1 MALTRPKYSQIYDTD
16 WKQSVELAT
25 TVDVGNLFA
34 GNLQPSTLD
43 SVSLGIGNRIL
54 VKDQTNGAQN
64 GLYVVRSVGTGSNG
78 WWTRTLDSN
87 QSSFVTSGLTVVVA
101 QGTVNAGQEFR
112 LTTPDPIT
120 LNTTSLSFL
129 RITGVPGGANTQV
142 QFADGTV
149 LGGNPGFTF
158 NKTSNLVNITGN
170 VIASVGSFGNIVS
183 GNIITSGAGQ
193 FSGVF
198 NETTTTAGV
207 FIGNTGSPGTPS
219 PRIGFFNGNSTQ
231 NWQIDNFFGAFRW
244 FTPGV
249 TRMSL
254 SNTGNLTVYG
264 SILPSANVTYDLGS
278 PTQRFRTGYFSSNT
292 IDLGG
297 SQISVDTDGFTFKVR
312 GSADKIEL
320 AGNGAI
326 TSNTLMAPVTTVMS
340 TTESTHSGSGAFVV
354 VGGLGIGK
362 NLNVGGNLTIQGNLF
377 VNGNTTTINAN
388 NLVINDSLIFLADN
402 NPADTLDIGIISS
415 YTDAV
420 RYQHTGFVRDAND
433 GIWKLF
439 ANVVAEPTTTVD
451 FTNATYSNLLV
462 GNILA
467 RTILA
472 PTYIGTNAS
481 FSGYVNTV
489 GNILSTGAIHNSLT
503 VNGSA
508 NITGFS
514 NITIASGS
522 ADSALVIMGNVSRGG
537 ASYHDFLR
545 VTSTASGVI
554 NPNMNFR
561 LNGNGNLQIIN
572 SGYSAQLFELQ
583 QSGNIVIAGALNA
596 GGSYG
601 TVGQLLQSTGT
612 GIAWTAPT
620 AGSQVSSGTSNVA
633 VLSSGGNVVIS
644 IGGSIIAN
652 VGTSGLTVIGGISA
666 GSITGN
672 GAALTGLPA
681 GYSNVNAATFLASG
695 TLATA
700 INTAGN
706 VIAAAFIGNGA
717 GLTGLS
723 AGYSNV
729 NAATFLASGTL
740 TTAIS
745 TSGNITV
752 GNILPTANNVSN
764 IGSSSSR
771 FRIVHAQAT
780 QAQYADLA
788 EVYTSDQQYPAGT
801 VVVFGGEAE
810 VTQSRASHDTRI
822 AGVVSTNPAYLMN
835 STETGMP
842 VALQGRVP
850 CRVLGPV
857 SQGDR
862 VVSSHIAG
870 VAQALDPLQYQP
882 GCIIGKA
889 LQTVESTD
897 ISIIEVVVGR
907 V

>member
-16 WKQSVELAT
+16 WKQSVRLST
-25 TVDVGNLFA
+25 TADVGNLFLA
-34 GNLQPSTLD
+34 NVQPTTVD
-43 SVSLGIGNRIL
+43 SVSLTVNDRIL
-54 VKDQTNGAQN
+54 VKDQTNARQN
-64 GLYVVRSVGTGSNG
+64 GIYIVRSVGTGSNG
-78 WWTRTLDSN
+78 WWTRTLDAA
-87 QSSFVTSGLTVVVA
+87 QSSFVTSGLSVVVSE
-101 QGTVNAGQEFR
+101 GTVNSGREYR

-120 LNTTSLSFL
+120 LDTTELSFL
-129 RITGVPGGANTQV
+129 LVAAQPAGANTYV
-142 QFADGTV
+142 QFNDMNVMSGS
-149 LGGNPGFTF
+149 PGFTF
-158 NKTSNLVNITGN
+158 LKNGNTVNITGN
-170 VIASVGSFGNIVS
+170 VIASVGSFGNIVN

-278 PTQRFRTGYFSSNT
+278 PTQRFRSAYFSGNT
-292 IDLGG
+292 VYIGG
-297 SQISVDTDGFTFKVR
+297 QSISVDTSGTWTFTSQGANINMGATAAFDPP
-312 GSADKIEL
+312 SANI
-320 AGNGAI
+320 AGNLTVGGILVANNSPGQNGYVLSSTGTGI
-326 TSNTLMAPVTTVMS
+326 TWAAPSAGTGINSGTSNVSILGSGADVVTTVGGTVVTRASS
-340 TTESTHSGSGAFVV
+340 TAFSV
-354 VGGLGIGK
+354 
-362 NLNVGGNLTIQGNLF
+362 NGNLIVNGNLF
-377 VNGNTTTINAN
+377 INGNTTTINSN
-388 NLVINDSLIFLADN
+388 NLTVNDSMIYLAEE
-402 NPADTLDIGIISS
+402 NPADSLDIGFTAHIVNP
-415 YTDAV
+415 TLN
-420 RYQHTGFVRDAND
+420 HTGFVRDATD

-439 ANVVAEPTTTVD
+439 SNVATQPSNTVD
-451 FTNATYSNLLV
+451 FTGAIYSNILV
-462 GNILA
+462 GNVLA
-467 RTILA
+467 R
-472 PTYIGTNAS
+472 
-481 FSGYVNTV
+481 
-489 GNILSTGAIHNSLT
+489 
-503 VNGSA
+503 
-508 NITGFS
+508 
-514 NITIASGS
+514 
-522 ADSALVIMGNVSRGG
+522 
-537 ASYHDFLR
+537 
-545 VTSTASGVI
+545 
-554 NPNMNFR
+554 
-561 LNGNGNLQIIN
+561 
-572 SGYSAQLFELQ
+572 
-583 QSGNIVIAGALNA
+583 
-596 GGSYG
+596 
-601 TVGQLLQSTGT
+601 
-612 GIAWTAPT
+612 
-620 AGSQVSSGTSNVA
+620 
-633 VLSSGGNVVIS
+633 
-644 IGGSIIAN
+644 SIIAE
-652 VGTSGLTVIGGISA
+652 SFA
-666 GSITGN
+666 GN

-717 GLTGLS
+717 GLTGLP

-729 NAATFLASGTL
+729 DAATFLASGTL

-745 TSGNITV
+745 TTGTLTV

-788 EVYTSDQQYPAGT
+788 EIYTTDQQYPAGT

-835 STETGMP
+835 STETGVP

-889 LQTVESTD
+889 LQAVESTD